1 MGSIM
6 RMPEVLAN
14 ATEAIITKWILPEGS
29 KFSVGDLM
37 AEVETEKALVEVPA
51 ETDGILGKY
60 LAKEGAPVAIGSP
73 IAILLN
79 AGEGEAELAR
89 LLEESGVSNSSSII
103 ETGAPRVEQIKK
115 IEVKEMETAPPV
127 QDVKVSNH
135 DGRIFASPIVRRLAR
150 ENGLDLTKFVG
161 SGPNGRIV
169 RRDIENSFKT
179 GVGPQ
184 STAKLN
190 LQNPPGSFT
199 DIPHTGMRKAI
210 ARRLVESKSTVPH
223 FYLNASVVADEF
235 LNFRSKYNEWAPKKI
250 SVTDLLLKASAAA
263 FVDVP
268 MANVIWTD
276 SAIRKFEDSD
286 ISIAVA
292 TDNGLITPVVLGVN
306 RLSLAQLNEVTSDLI
321 NRARAGRL
329 KQNEIEG
336 GSFSITN
343 LGMYGTESFS
353 AIINPPQSAILAVG
367 AAVEKQVV
375 LNGEVKICKIIN
387 FTMSVDHRAIDGALA
402 AQWLAAFVKRAEN
415 PYWLAV

>member
-402 AQWLAAFVKRAEN
+402 AQWLAAFVKRVEN

>member
-179 GVGPQ
+179 EVGPQ

-402 AQWLAAFVKRAEN
+402 AQWLAAFVKRVEN

>member
-115 IEVKEMETAPPV
+115 IEVKEMETTPPV
-127 QDVKVSNH
+127 QNVKVSNH

-179 GVGPQ
+179 EVGPQ

-402 AQWLAAFVKRAEN
+402 AQWLAAFVKRVEN